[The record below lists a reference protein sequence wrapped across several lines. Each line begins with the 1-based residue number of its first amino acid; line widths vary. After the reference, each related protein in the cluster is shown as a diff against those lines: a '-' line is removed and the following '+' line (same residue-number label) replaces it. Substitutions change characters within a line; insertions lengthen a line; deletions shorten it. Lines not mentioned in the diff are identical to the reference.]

1 MNKILFTILDEENL
15 QRKNPKCNSIT
26 SKSGHTRSRLGNCS
40 RSCSR
45 SRLYTSRTNGIC
57 INHLCELQTH
67 IHSRKSILPPNTCTS
82 LKLPSFFFLMTK
94 DIGIAM
100 MMNILKTRHW
110 VICVT
115 FDNPKVP
122 SLLVK
127 VFKKG

>member
-82 LKLPSFFFLMTK
+82 LKLPILRMALMSS
-94 DIGIAM
+94 
-100 MMNILKTRHW
+100 L
-110 VICVT
+110 CLSL
-115 FDNPKVP
+115 
-122 SLLVK
+122 SLLPAICNKMFNAYTSNDSNV
-127 VFKKG
+127 VQIYLQILLYS